1 MKHKSIPKKATGR
14 KQSKTVKTNRS
25 QDDKRNEKPCW
36 RFSTVDRGGPFSWP
50 KGQSE
55 ELKIVEKLHQFDSMM
70 WSEILG
76 SEHHYLS
83 PSSLSK
89 KAKERLEELKLD
101 DEIENLVSFHL
112 QGKPRIVCI
121 RHNDLALLLWH
132 DPQHQIAPSSLKHT

>member
-1 MKHKSIPKKATGR
+1 VKPRSIPKKATER

-25 QDDKRNEKPCW
+25 QDSKRNEKPCW
-36 RFSTVDRGGPFSWP
+36 RFSTVDSSGPFCWP
-50 KGQSE
+50 KGKSE
-55 ELKIVEKLHQFDSMM
+55 ELEIVAKLHQFDSMT

-76 SEHHYLS
+76 ATHHCLS

-89 KAKERLEELKLD
+89 EAKDRLEELELD
-101 DEIENLVSFHL
+101 DEIENLVSFRL

-132 DPQHQIAPSSLKHT
+132 DPEHRVAPSNLKYT